1 MAYLL
6 SSERPAAAAVSV
18 NPLRT
23 LFRWLGELRAEQAR
37 RTALRSLLD
46 LDNSRLDDLGVDRH
60 DLFEALRD
68 HSRHPGEKLSRSR
81 ARSAN
86 HWLGRP

>member
-6 SSERPAAAAVSV
+6 LGERPTAAAIPVH
-18 NPLRT
+18 PLRA
-23 LFRWLGELRAEQAR
+23 LFRWLGEVRAAR
-37 RTALRSLLD
+37 TRRLALLSLLE

-60 DLFEALRD
+60 DLFEALHDQTRN
-68 HSRHPGEKLSRSR
+68 PGETLSQRR
-81 ARSAN
+81 ARSSS